1 MNCQEFENIVN
12 DLAGG
17 RLWDGAKRE
26 RGLVHTGECPRCAA
40 RLANERLLSY
50 ELVELGRHE
59 RQVQA
64 PQRLK
69 NDLRAAFAAQ
79 HATTAP
85 APKAE
90 IISFP
95 QKNRK
100 PYWALAIAAA
110 AIVALGL
117 IVPLR
122 GWFGRTVQ
130 PTVAQ
135 KTPAA
140 PSSLAPPVAPIVTPG
155 TLSFMP
161 AGNMTIRSPRV

>member
-26 RGLVHTGECPRCAA
+26 RGLAHTGECPRCAA

-59 RQVQA
+59 RQMQA

-69 NDLRAAFAAQ
+69 NDLMAAFVAQ

-90 IISFP
+90 IISF
-95 QKNRK
+95 
-100 PYWALAIAAA
+100 A
-110 AIVALGL
+110 
-117 IVPLR
+117 
-122 GWFGRTVQ
+122 
-130 PTVAQ
+130 
-135 KTPAA
+135 
-140 PSSLAPPVAPIVTPG
+140 
-155 TLSFMP
+155 
-161 AGNMTIRSPRV
+161 